1 MGPGEERSA
10 TPFLWFFIGLGL
22 GVGSLELLG
31 LPVLVI
37 ALTVLGVR
45 AARSRGTRHLA
56 DLAGLLLGAGLVIA
70 FFVVPLILTPICSST
85 MGSGGC
91 DANGH
96 CWSSGPS
103 SCVDGHL
110 FALAAAAVAGLL
122 LFGAVAIVVR
132 LVKRSSAIRG

>member
-10 TPFLWFFIGLGL
+10 TPILWFFIGLGL
-22 GVGSLELLG
+22 GVGSVELIG

-45 AARSRGTRHLA
+45 AARSGRTRHLA

-70 FFVVPLILTPICSST
+70 YFAIPLTLTPICSST

-96 CWSSGPS
+96 CWSSGPT

-110 FALAAAAVAGLL
+110 FAVVAAAVAGLL
-122 LFGAVAIVVR
+122 LFGAAAIVVR